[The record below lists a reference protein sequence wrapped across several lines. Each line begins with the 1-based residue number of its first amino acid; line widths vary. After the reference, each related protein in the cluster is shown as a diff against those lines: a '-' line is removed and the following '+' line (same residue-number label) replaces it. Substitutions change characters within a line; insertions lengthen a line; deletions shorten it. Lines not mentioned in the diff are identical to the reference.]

1 MILYLVATKGNSF
14 EKIKKN
20 VSGAAGI
27 DNWSGKYSSIC
38 VHRPYKQL
46 ISKELYDAEHDI

>member
-27 DNWSGKYSSIC
+27 DNWSANIYIFVSTLQTI
-38 VHRPYKQL
+38 
-46 ISKELYDAEHDI
+46 ELY

>member
-27 DNWSGKYSSIC
+27 DNWSGEYSYIC

-46 ISKELYDAEHDI
+46 ISKE